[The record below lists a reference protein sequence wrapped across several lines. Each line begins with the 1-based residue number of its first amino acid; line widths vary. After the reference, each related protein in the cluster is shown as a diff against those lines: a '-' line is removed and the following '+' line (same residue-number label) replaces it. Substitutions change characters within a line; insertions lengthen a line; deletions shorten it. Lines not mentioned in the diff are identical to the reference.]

1 MAKAQRG
8 RQRSRVMDFRSKEQQ
23 EYHDLIANYFASSGG
38 LPLLLHADAG
48 LGKTR
53 AFLHA
58 ALTNPRGRVL
68 IATATTQLIRQ
79 LLDSDDLALTRG
91 GLTIEPYISQM
102 QYISPSR
109 ADKEFGIQCEAG
121 EFVSDVLEREGRDI
135 DPMSIC
141 VTSKCPKEERQ
152 HYVDQKAKA
161 AGADVVIA
169 THAALLLDVRTGGML
184 IGLSEFS
191 RVVIDEAD
199 RLPAAA
205 ALQQE
210 ARVPLST
217 LGDLGINTKQDFTP
231 LIAASVVRLDEL
243 IAAETDV
250 FKRDEMRALKGTLAD
265 MLAATTCTTVRRRPR
280 MRWCLKC
287 EALGGSCP
295 GRCMS

>member
-1 MAKAQRG
+1 MG
-8 RQRSRVMDFRSKEQQ
+8 FRSKEQQ
-23 EYHDLIANYFASSGG
+23 QYHDRIAGYFASTGG

-79 LLDSDDLALTRG
+79 LLDSDDLALTKG
-91 GLTIEPYISQM
+91 ELAIEPYISQM

-109 ADKEFGIQCEAG
+109 AENFSIECEPG

-135 DPMSIC
+135 DPMSLC

-152 HYVDQKAKA
+152 PYVEQKAKA
-161 AGADVVIA
+161 LTADVVIA

-184 IGLSEFS
+184 IGLSEFT
-191 RVVIDEAD
+191 RVVVDEAD

-217 LGDLGINTKQDFTP
+217 LDVTGQTKP
-231 LIAASVVRLDEL
+231 
-243 IAAETDV
+243 
-250 FKRDEMRALKGTLAD
+250 
-265 MLAATTCTTVRRRPR
+265 
-280 MRWCLKC
+280 
-287 EALGGSCP
+287 
-295 GRCMS
+295 